1 MLGFF
6 SNNTR
11 KDLFGPHSG
20 SNSNCTNGN
29 KKIKD
34 YSYNPSD
41 RIGKGFSSIVYK
53 GVN

>member
-1 MLGFF
+1 MLAFY

-11 KDLFGPHSG
+11 KDSYGPLSG
-20 SNSNCTNGN
+20 PNLSCVNGN

-34 YSYNPSD
+34 YSYNPND

-53 GVN
+53 GIN